1 MIMGRRAVTQQTYSV
16 NGWMR
21 LEDVLNLCA
30 GVFIGKEAEIAVA
43 ERLIRREKH
52 AEFLHDCGKTFREQ
66 TGRDEAGGHGKGTVV
81 GDDTQVQGLNLVFRD
96 IVKES
101 GEMRKENA
109 DVVVVGTGLL
119 AKRDAWYLGRVHVE
133 VADGCLHCILHLKIA
148 YRFSLIAYR
157 LSLIAFRLSLI
168 AFRFAYRLSLKP
180 RQHQFSN
187 INHAP
192 CIHEPL
198 CHCTRL
204 WCAAH

>member
-1 MIMGRRAVTQQTYSV
+1 
-16 NGWMR
+16 MR

-30 GVFIGKEAEIAVA
+30 GVFLGKEAEIAVA

-119 AKRDAWYLGRVHVE
+119 AKRDAWYLGCVHVE

-148 YRFSLIAYR
+148 FRFAFRFSLTAYR
-157 LSLIAFRLSLI
+157 FNPDSINFLI
-168 AFRFAYRLSLKP
+168 
-180 RQHQFSN
+180 
-187 INHAP
+187 
-192 CIHEPL
+192 
-198 CHCTRL
+198 
-204 WCAAH
+204 

>member
-1 MIMGRRAVTQQTYSV
+1 
-16 NGWMR
+16 MR

-30 GVFIGKEAEIAVA
+30 SVFIGKEAEIAVA

-66 TGRDEAGGHGKGTVV
+66 TGRHEAGGHGKGTVV

-148 YRFSLIAYR
+148 HCFAYRFSLIAFR
-157 LSLIAFRLSLI
+157 FSLCFSLIAYNPDSINFLI
-168 AFRFAYRLSLKP
+168 KTMLHVS
-180 RQHQFSN
+180 
-187 INHAP
+187 
-192 CIHEPL
+192 IHEPL
-198 CHCTRL
+198 CDCTRL
-204 WCAAH
+204 WSAAH